1 MSDKKYPRYVKTY
14 DGFIGAFQ
22 YLEYGKFPVYR
33 FPGGERIADEW
44 EISHGSDNRE
54 DLKGAITPA
63 SDHIHIDGHIGT
75 WYVIDDG
82 WYEYT
87 PDDEGVPKTHR
98 VHCFLLEHEE
108 YGDEAAGLIVD
119 EHGRIILDDV
129 YNGLDEL
136 TEAGWRE
143 ESE

>member
-1 MSDKKYPRYVKTY
+1 MT
-14 DGFIGAFQ
+14 
-22 YLEYGKFPVYR
+22 
-33 FPGGERIADEW
+33 
-44 EISHGSDNRE
+44 
-54 DLKGAITPA
+54 ITPA
-63 SDHIHIDGHIGT
+63 SDHIHIPGHVGT

-82 WYEYT
+82 WYLYT
-87 PDDEGVPKTHR
+87 PDENGVPKTHR

-108 YGDEAAGLIVD
+108 YGDEAAGLIVV

-136 TEAGWRE
+136 SEAGWKE